1 MRYLLKRYGLA
12 TSLILLATAGQAAA
26 SDLFSE
32 PIVMASLSVPLA
44 GGLNQS
50 AQPQFG
56 LSVYRRD
63 TGAGWRTGMGRHRVM
78 ELTAPFASPSSLSL
92 NGVPLWE
99 SPLQRNAGPSD
110 TELTTEEKVGTVAI
124 VGLAIAGAA
133 GVVVVFND

>member
-1 MRYLLKRYGLA
+1 MSLVLLVMVE
-12 TSLILLATAGQAAA
+12 QAAA

-44 GGLNQS
+44 GGPNRTAQS
-50 AQPQFG
+50 QFG

-63 TGAGWRTGMGRHRVM
+63 TGTGWRSGMDRHKVM
-78 ELTAPFASPSSLSL
+78 ELTVPFASPTSVSL
-92 NGVPLWE
+92 NGVPLWT
-99 SPLQRNAGPSD
+99 SPLERNAGPSD
-110 TELTTEEKVGTVAI
+110 TELTTEEKVGTIAI